1 MSASNYSVFDNR
13 AEKTENWGIIFIHGA
28 TGCGECWKFQKEG
41 LSDVIKVITVNLP
54 GHFCAEASES
64 PVIDTYVVA
73 VEEVLKNLK
82 LEKVVLV
89 GHSMGGAVVLSY
101 YLKHPEKVDALVL
114 IGTGARL
121 RVMPAIFTSI
131 QSAYKE
137 YVEYSGRL
145 VFHKNT
151 LKTKKDLVEELKAN
165 MRQIAPHIAYCD
177 YKICDEFDIMDH
189 LGEISVPTLILVGD
203 SDKLTPIKY
212 SKYMKD
218 HIENSELHIIENAGH
233 MVMLEQGDQVNA
245 LIRNFL
251 ERI

>member
-1 MSASNYSVFDNR
+1 MSEINYSVTDTR
-13 AEKTENWGIIFIHGA
+13 AEKTKNCGIIFIHGA

-41 LSDVIKVITVNLP
+41 LSDFIKVITVNLP
-54 GHFCAEASES
+54 GHFCAEASER
-64 PVIDTYVVA
+64 PVIDTYVTA
-73 VEEVLKNLK
+73 VEKTLKNLE
-82 LEKVVLV
+82 LEKVILA

-101 YLKHPEKVDALVL
+101 YLKHPEKVDALIL

-151 LKTKKDLVEELKAN
+151 FKTKKELVEEVKGN
-165 MRQIAPHIAYCD
+165 MRQIAPHIAYSD
-177 YKICDEFDIMDH
+177 YKICDEFDIMER
-189 LGEISVPTLILVGD
+189 LGDIKVPTLILVGD
-203 SDKLTPIKY
+203 NDKLTPVKY
-212 SKYMKD
+212 SEYMRDRIK
-218 HIENSELHIIENAGH
+218 NSKLYIIENAGH
-233 MVMLEQGDQVNA
+233 MVMLEQGEQVNT
-245 LIRNFL
+245 LIKNFL